1 MHPQR
6 DRVQLAMKDVC
17 KAYGDRSV
25 LDQVTLT
32 VRPGEK
38 TAVIGENGSGK
49 STLLRLLAGMEQPD
63 TGEIT
68 VRFPGGTGYL
78 AQTLDLDPAD
88 TVQDAVDAALAELR
102 DLEHRIREA
111 EAGLSERR
119 PGDAGPTDEELAAY
133 GDLLTSYEDRDGYRA
148 DARTEAA
155 LHGLGLAHL
164 TRDRALATLSGGEQS
179 RLALACVLAAAP
191 ELLLLDEPTNHLDAR
206 AVGWL
211 EDHLRGHRGTVV
223 AITHDRA
230 FLERVT
236 SVILEVDRDLR
247 TVTRYGDG
255 WDGYRTAKAAA
266 RRRWAQ
272 EHEEYLTDLARTGE
286 LVEAAGARLAATGGD
301 PKQGFGKH
309 RRSHEAKL
317 SGQVRAARTRL
328 DALRRSPVPPPPR
341 PLAFTGRPAVTDGAG
356 TGDRDGSAAGTG
368 AGGRD
373 GSATGTGTGDRD
385 GSATGTGTGDRDGS
399 AAGTG
404 AGGRDGSATGTGTGG
419 RDGSATGT
427 GAADRE
433 RTATGTGT
441 GDRARTL
448 VELDSVSVGDRL
460 RLPSLRVASGAR
472 LLVTGENGAGKT
484 TLLRVLA
491 GDLAPDAGTVTRR
504 ARIGYLPQELPARPT
519 RRTLLSTFAAGRPGF
534 PDEYADELL
543 ALGLF
548 RPEDLDVPVAS
559 LSVGQQRRLALA
571 RLVTRP
577 ADLLVLDEPTNHI
590 ALSLVEELEQALDQ
604 YPGAVVVVS
613 HDRSFRARFTGD
625 VLELRAGRPAGA
637 EPAYA
642 SGEAAVPRT

>member
-6 DRVQLAMKDVC
+6 DRAQLAIKDVS

-49 STLLRLLAGMEQPD
+49 STLLRLLAGVEQPD

-68 VRFPGGTGYL
+68 VRCPGGTGYL
-78 AQTLDLDPAD
+78 AQTLDLDPAG

-111 EAGLSERR
+111 ETGLSERK
-119 PGDAGPTDEELAAY
+119 PGDPGPTDAELAAY
-133 GDLLTSYEDRDGYRA
+133 GDLLTAYEDRDGYRA
-148 DARTEAA
+148 DARTAAA

-211 EDHLRGHRGTVV
+211 EDHLRAHRGTVV

-272 EHEEYLTDLARTGE
+272 EHEEYLTDLARTEE
-286 LVEAAGARLAATGGD
+286 LVAAAGARLAASGGD

-309 RRSHEAKL
+309 RRSHETKL

-341 PLAFTGRPAVTDGAG
+341 PLAFTGRPTVAD
-356 TGDRDGSAAGTG
+356 
-368 AGGRD
+368 
-373 GSATGTGTGDRD
+373 GTGT
-385 GSATGTGTGDRDGS
+385 
-399 AAGTG
+399 
-404 AGGRDGSATGTGTGG
+404 
-419 RDGSATGT
+419 
-427 GAADRE
+427 ADRE
-433 RTATGTGT
+433 GTTTVTGTADRARTATGTGT
-441 GDRARTL
+441 ADREGTATVTGTADRARPL
-448 VELDSVSVGDRL
+448 VELDAVSVGDRL
-460 RLPSLRVASGAR
+460 RLPSLRVGSGAR

-491 GDLAPDAGTVTRR
+491 GDLTPDAGTVIRR

-519 RRTLLSTFAAGRPGF
+519 RRTLLATFAAGRPGF

-590 ALSLVEELEQALDQ
+590 ALSLVEELEEALDQ
-604 YPGAVVVVS
+604 YRGAVVVVS

-637 EPAYA
+637 EQAYA

>member
-6 DRVQLAMKDVC
+6 DRAQLAVKDVS

-38 TAVIGENGSGK
+38 IAVIGENGSGK
-49 STLLRLLAGMEQPD
+49 STLLRLLAGAEVPD

-68 VRFPGGTGYL
+68 VRFPGGTGHL
-78 AQTLDLDPAD
+78 AQTLDLGPAR
-88 TVQDAVDAALAELR
+88 TVRDAVDAALADLR
-102 DLEHRIREA
+102 DLEHRIHEA
-111 EAGLSERR
+111 ERELSERD
-119 PGDAGPTDEELAAY
+119 PGDPGPTEAELAAY
-133 GDLLTSYEDRDGYRA
+133 GDLLTAYEDRDGYRA
-148 DARTEAA
+148 NARTEAA

-164 TRDRALATLSGGEQS
+164 TRDRALATLSGGERS

-211 EDHLRGHRGTVV
+211 EDHLRAHRGTVV
-223 AITHDRA
+223 TITHDRA

-272 EHEEYLTDLARTGE
+272 DHEEYLADLARTEE
-286 LVEAAGARLAATGGD
+286 LVAAAGARLTATGGD

-317 SGQVRAARTRL
+317 SGRVRAARTRL
-328 DALRRSPVPPPPR
+328 EALRGSPVPPPPR
-341 PLAFTGRPAVTDGAG
+341 PLAFTGRPAL
-356 TGDRDGSAAGTG
+356 
-368 AGGRD
+368 
-373 GSATGTGTGDRD
+373 ATGSDA
-385 GSATGTGTGDRDGS
+385 SARPMS
-399 AAGTG
+399 
-404 AGGRDGSATGTGTGG
+404 
-419 RDGSATGT
+419 
-427 GAADRE
+427 
-433 RTATGTGT
+433 
-441 GDRARTL
+441 L
-448 VELDSVSVGDRL
+448 VELEDVSVGDRL
-460 RLPSLRVASGAR
+460 RLTALRVAAGAR
-472 LLVTGENGAGKT
+472 LLVTGDNGAGKT

-491 GDLAPDAGTVTRR
+491 GDLAPDTGTVTRH
-504 ARIGYLPQELPARPT
+504 ARVGYLPQELPARPT
-519 RRTLLSTFAAGRPGF
+519 RRTLLATFAAGRPGF

-548 RPEDLDVPVAS
+548 RPEDLEVPVAS

-590 ALSLVEELEQALDQ
+590 ALSLVEELEQALDA

-613 HDRSFRARFTGD
+613 HDRSFRSRFTGD
-625 VLELRAGRPAGA
+625 VLELRAGRPADA
-637 EPAYA
+637 VPSYA
-642 SGEAAVPRT
+642 SGEAATRRT

>member
-6 DRVQLAMKDVC
+6 DRAQLAMKDVS

-49 STLLRLLAGMEQPD
+49 STLLRLLAGVEQPD

-68 VRFPGGTGYL
+68 VRFPGATGYL

-111 EAGLSERR
+111 EAGLSERK
-119 PGDAGPTDEELAAY
+119 PGDPGPTGEELAAY
-133 GDLLTSYEDRDGYRA
+133 GDLLTAYEDRDGYRA

-255 WDGYRTAKAAA
+255 WEGYRTAKAAA

-272 EHEEYLTDLARTGE
+272 EHEEYLTDLARTEE

-341 PLAFTGRPAVTDGAG
+341 PLSFTGRPAVTDGTRTADRDGTGTPDSVRTATGAG
-356 TGDRDGSAAGTG
+356 TGDRDG
-368 AGGRD
+368 
-373 GSATGTGTGDRD
+373 
-385 GSATGTGTGDRDGS
+385 
-399 AAGTG
+399 
-404 AGGRDGSATGTGTGG
+404 
-419 RDGSATGT
+419 
-427 GAADRE
+427 
-433 RTATGTGT
+433 TATGTGT

-448 VELDSVSVGDRL
+448 VELDAVSVGDRL

-491 GDLAPDAGTVTRR
+491 GDLTPDTGTVTRR

-519 RRTLLSTFAAGRPGF
+519 RRTLLATFAAGRPGF

>member
-6 DRVQLAMKDVC
+6 DRAQLAMKDVS

-49 STLLRLLAGMEQPD
+49 STLLRLMAGAEQPD

-78 AQTLDLDPAD
+78 AQTLDLDPSD

-111 EAGLSERR
+111 EAGLSERK
-119 PGDAGPTDEELAAY
+119 PGDPGPTDQELAAY
-133 GDLLTSYEDRDGYRA
+133 GDLLTAYEDRDGYRA

-211 EDHLRGHRGTVV
+211 EDHLRSHRGTVV

-272 EHEEYLTDLARTGE
+272 EHEEYLTDLARTEE
-286 LVEAAGARLAATGGD
+286 LVAAAGARLAATGGD

-341 PLAFTGRPAVTDGAG
+341 PLAFTGRPAVTDGPG
-356 TGDRDGSAAGTG
+356 TGDRDGT
-368 AGGRD
+368 
-373 GSATGTGTGDRD
+373 ATGTGTGDRD
-385 GSATGTGTGDRDGS
+385 GT
-399 AAGTG
+399 
-404 AGGRDGSATGTGTGG
+404 
-419 RDGSATGT
+419 ATGT

-433 RTATGTGT
+433 RTATGTATRTGT
-441 GDRARTL
+441 GDRARPL
-448 VELDSVSVGDRL
+448 VELDAVSVGDRL

-491 GDLAPDAGTVTRR
+491 GDLTPDTGTVIRR

-519 RRTLLSTFAAGRPGF
+519 RRTLFATFAAGRPGF

-625 VLELRAGRPAGA
+625 VLELRAGRPAYAG
-637 EPAYA
+637 PAYA